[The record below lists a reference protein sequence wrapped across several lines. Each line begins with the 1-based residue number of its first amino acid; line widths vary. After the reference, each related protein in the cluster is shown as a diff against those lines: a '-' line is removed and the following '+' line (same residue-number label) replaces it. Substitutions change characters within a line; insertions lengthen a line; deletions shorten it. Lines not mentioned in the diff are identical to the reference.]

1 MKILFITD
9 TLGAGGKE
17 RRMTELMQALKIR
30 RDIDF
35 ELVVMSRDIHYKAV
49 IDLGIKI
56 HYIIRK
62 TKRDLSVFFRLY
74 RLCRYYKPDIV
85 HSWDSMT
92 ALYISPTCKLL
103 GIKLVN
109 GMVMDAPEC
118 QNISNKHWLRARLT
132 FPFSDFIVGN
142 SRAGLIAYRAP
153 LGKSE
158 VIYNGFNFDRA
169 KALVRK
175 EIIRD
180 QLGVGTEF
188 IVGMVA
194 TFWKKK
200 DYVTYYKAAQL
211 LLSKR
216 RDITFLAIG
225 TDTDSEESIAMVDKK
240 YMENFRFLGKRTGI
254 ESLINAMDICILSTF
269 TEGISNSILEYM
281 ALGKPVIATR
291 GGGTVELVKDK
302 ETGFLIEPSSPEELA
317 GKVEVL
323 LNDPLMRMK
332 MGSAGNERIRNA
344 FSIDQMVNKYI
355 DLYTMLVT
363 K

>member
-1 MKILFITD
+1 
-9 TLGAGGKE
+9 
-17 RRMTELMQALKIR
+17 MTELMQALKIR

-49 IDLGIKI
+49 IDLGIRI
-56 HYIIRK
+56 HYILRK

-74 RLCRYYKPDIV
+74 RLCRSYKPDIV

-92 ALYISPTCKLL
+92 ALYMSPTCKLL

-109 GMVMDAPEC
+109 GMVMDAPDR
-118 QNISNKHWLRARLT
+118 QDISNKHWLRARLT

-158 VIYNGFNFDRA
+158 VIYNGFNFDRTN
-169 KALVRK
+169 ALVRK

-180 QLGVGTEF
+180 QLGVGTEYL
-188 IVGMVA
+188 VGMVA

-200 DYVTYYKAAQL
+200 DYATYYKAAQL

-225 TDTDSEESIAMVDKK
+225 TDTNSEESVAMVDKR
-240 YMENFRFLGKRTGI
+240 YIDNFRFLGKRTEI

-291 GGGTVELVKDK
+291 GGGTVEIVKDK
-302 ETGFLIEPSSPEELA
+302 ETGFLIERSRPEELA

-323 LNDPLMRMK
+323 LNDHLMRMK
-332 MGSAGNERIRNA
+332 MGTAGNERIVKA

>member
-1 MKILFITD
+1 
-9 TLGAGGKE
+9 
-17 RRMTELMQALKIR
+17 MTELMQALKIR
-30 RDIDF
+30 RAIDF

-56 HYIIRK
+56 HYILRK

-85 HSWDSMT
+85 HCWDSMT

-109 GMVMDAPEC
+109 GMVMDAPAC
-118 QNISNKHWLRARLT
+118 QNIYNKHWLRARLT

-142 SRAGLIAYRAP
+142 SKAGLVAYRAP
-153 LGKSE
+153 RGKSE
-158 VIYNGFNFDRA
+158 VIYNGFNFDRT
-169 KALVRK
+169 KALVKK

-180 QLGVGTEF
+180 QLDVGKEYL
-188 IVGMVA
+188 VGMVA
-194 TFWKKK
+194 TFWEKK
-200 DYVTYYKAAQL
+200 DYATYYKAAQL
-211 LLSKR
+211 LLEKR
-216 RDITFLAIG
+216 RDLTFLAIG
-225 TDTDSEESIAMVDKK
+225 NDTDSEESIAMVDKK
-240 YMENFRFLGKRTGI
+240 YIDNFRFLGKRSGI

-281 ALGKPVIATR
+281 ALGKPVIATK
-291 GGGTVELVKDK
+291 GGGTMEIVKDK
-302 ETGFLIEPSSPEELA
+302 QTGFLIEPSNPEELA

-323 LNDPLMRMK
+323 LNEPLLRMK
-332 MGSAGNERIRNA
+332 MGSAGKERIMKE

-355 DLYTMLVT
+355 ERYTMLVT
-363 K
+363 E